1 MRGLVDGL
9 TSPHPM
15 AAGLPAI
22 FQEEDPFTVRF
33 TEAFDDSLA
42 PIFTT
47 LDNLAAYFDPRYAPE
62 DFLGWLAGWV
72 AIELDET
79 WDLARRREAV
89 IGGADLLRRRGTA
102 VGLAAELEL
111 ATGGH
116 VEVLESGGSGWSLDA
131 GSPMVG
137 TARPALLVRIKVD
150 DPGGLDAE
158 RVERIVDAAKPAHV
172 PHKVEILGAEPTTG
186 RRTKKAGATA
196 AAAKDAEPG
205 ADLGG
210 DAGASTDA
218 ATKPVDDEPDANGD
232 GS

>member
-22 FQEEDPFTVRF
+22 FQEEDPFTMRF

-79 WDLARRREAV
+79 WELRRRREAV
-89 IGGADLLRRRGTA
+89 LGGADLLRRRGTA

-111 ATGGH
+111 ATGGR
-116 VEVLESGGSGWSLDA
+116 VEVLESGGSAWSLDA

-137 TARPALLVRIKVD
+137 SARPALLVRIRVD

-172 PHKVEILGAEPTTG
+172 PHKVEIAGAEPTAG
-186 RRTKKAGATA
+186 RRGKKAGASVTA
-196 AAAKDAEPG
+196 ATDAEPVAESG
-205 ADLGG
+205 
-210 DAGASTDA
+210 
-218 ATKPVDDEPDANGD
+218 DEPEASGD
-232 GS
+232 VS

>member
-79 WDLARRREAV
+79 WELRRRREAV
-89 IGGADLLRRRGTA
+89 LGGADLLRRRGTA

-111 ATGGH
+111 ATGGR
-116 VEVLESGGSGWSLDA
+116 VEVLESGGSAWSLDA

-137 TARPALLVRIKVD
+137 SARPALLVRIRVD

-172 PHKVEILGAEPTTG
+172 PHKVEIAGAEPTAG
-186 RRTKKAGATA
+186 RRGKKAGASVTA
-196 AAAKDAEPG
+196 ATDAEPVAESG
-205 ADLGG
+205 
-210 DAGASTDA
+210 
-218 ATKPVDDEPDANGD
+218 DEPEASGD
-232 GS
+232 VS

>member
-9 TSPHPM
+9 SSPHPM

-62 DFLGWLAGWV
+62 DFLAWLAGWV

-79 WDLARRREAV
+79 WELGRRREAV
-89 IGGADLLRRRGTA
+89 LGGADLLRRRGTA

-111 ATGGH
+111 ATGGR
-116 VEVLESGGSGWSLDA
+116 VEVLESGGSAWSLDA

-137 TARPALLVRIKVD
+137 TARPALLVRIRVD

-172 PHKVEILGAEPTTG
+172 PHKVEIVGAEPTSG
-186 RRTKKAGATA
+186 RRTKKAGASATA
-196 AAAKDAEPG
+196 ATDGELMAES
-205 ADLGG
+205 G
-210 DAGASTDA
+210 DQSVPESG
-218 ATKPVDDEPDANGD
+218 DEPEATGD